1 MRGYFPA
8 PAARPT
14 DLLTVA
20 MIVGDAGLSAEIR
33 SSIHDVPIHIAF
45 EVPTLKPREELL
57 ERLKAA
63 NANVVLLDLDTA
75 GEAAEA
81 VISDIKSVLPACH
94 VFALGKSAEADRIL
108 AAFRAG
114 CSDYLCSPLRSGLVA
129 ALGRISGEV
138 SKLKQRSSAPGGSV
152 IGFLSAKGGCGATTI
167 ACHVAAELR
176 RLMPG
181 NLLLADLDLTEG
193 GVALMMGIQQRHDIL
208 DAVSN
213 THRLDASYWSA
224 LVANCSGLDVVAAP
238 KDASTAKLPPAASVS
253 ETLQFLRSQYRLVLV
268 DLGCGVNPFIQSA
281 IDEMDRVFL
290 VTTAE
295 LPALHLAGQI
305 AEYFTEKRTPRVD
318 VRLILNRV
326 PNKRFQLAVA
336 DVAGIVG
343 LPVCCEISSQ
353 YDELSEA
360 SVDGKLAPPKSRIG
374 KDFSH
379 AARMIAHLSS
389 GEEWRPSFAVA
400 PGWLRAAA
408 SLLR

>member
-20 MIVGDAGLSAEIR
+20 MIVRDPGLSAELR
-33 SSIHDVPIHIAF
+33 GSIHDVPVHIAF
-45 EVPTLKPREELL
+45 EVPTLNAREGLM
-57 ERLKAA
+57 ERLQAA
-63 NANVVLLDLDTA
+63 NANAVLLDLDIA
-75 GEAAEA
+75 GEAAET
-81 VISDIKSVLPACH
+81 VISEIKSVLPNCH
-94 VFALGKSAEADRIL
+94 VFAVGRTAEADRIL

-114 CSDYLCSPLRSGLVA
+114 CSDYLCSPLRSGLIA

-138 SKLKQRSSAPGGSV
+138 SAVKQRSSAPGGSV
-152 IGFLSAKGGCGATTI
+152 IGFLSVKGGCGATTI

-181 NLLLADLDLTEG
+181 NLLLADFDLNGG
-193 GVALMMGIQQRHDIL
+193 GVALMMGAEQRHSIL
-208 DAVSN
+208 DAVTN
-213 THRLDASYWSA
+213 THRLDASYWKA

-238 KDASTAKLPPAASVS
+238 KYAGTAKLPPAANIS
-253 ETLQFLRSQYRLVLV
+253 ETLHFLRSQYRLVLV
-268 DLGCGVNPFIQSA
+268 DLGSGANPFIQSA

-295 LPALHLAGQI
+295 LPALHQAGQI
-305 AEYFTEKRTPRVD
+305 AAYFTEKRTPRVD

-326 PNKRFQLAVA
+326 PDKKFHLAVA

-353 YDELSEA
+353 YAELSEA
-360 SVDGKLAPPKSRIG
+360 AMDDTLASPKSRIG
-374 KDFSH
+374 KDFSR
-379 AARMIAHLSS
+379 AARTIAHLSS
-389 GEEWRPSFAVA
+389 GEEWRPPFAVA
-400 PGWLRAAA
+400 PGWLRSAGG
-408 SLLR
+408 LLR